1 MPKRKKSPPVRE
13 PKRPGRKAFISPWR
27 SAYIFGP
34 KARTCFFCDAAKL
47 PDGDEAAWKDMLL
60 LHRSPYGMV
69 IMNRFPYTGGH
80 LLTAPLRHT
89 ADLPRLSNEESTYL
103 WEYARKSI
111 DVIQQVAQPQG
122 CNLGMNLGR
131 AAGAGVEE
139 HLHMHTLPR
148 WQGDTNFMHIV
159 ADTST
164 VPVALEAMW
173 EKMRE
178 LFRKM

>member
-1 MPKRKKSPPVRE
+1 
-13 PKRPGRKAFISPWR
+13 
-27 SAYIFGP
+27 
-34 KARTCFFCDAAKL
+34 
-47 PDGDEAAWKDMLL
+47 
-60 LHRSPYGMV
+60 
-69 IMNRFPYTGGH
+69 
-80 LLTAPLRHT
+80 
-89 ADLPRLSNEESTYL
+89 
-103 WEYARKSI
+103 
-111 DVIQQVAQPQG
+111 
-122 CNLGMNLGR
+122 MNLGR